1 MGFLIENTNFS
12 IRLSLTV
19 LRLAGFW
26 SPDGLKHRFLYNCY
40 GFGIFMFF
48 LGTYLI
54 IQIVD
59 LYLIWGN
66 LPLMTGTAFVLF
78 TNMAHATKIMNILVR
93 RNRIQKIINDAD
105 NVLKGV
111 KSAEGMEIVRSCDRE
126 TKLQQLMFFFITLIT
141 TIGWASSAE
150 KNELPLRAWYPYD
163 TRKSPAYQ
171 LTYCHQILALFLAA
185 SLNISK
191 DTLVTAMIAQC
202 RCRLRL
208 VGLDLRNLCNDDHII
223 GETSLDISL
232 KPSPKTLV
240 LTPDQEERVRIRLR
254 ECAAQHQR
262 TLEAAVDL
270 QNCFSEPTFGQFA
283 VSLVIICVTA
293 FQLVSQTSNLVRLIS
308 MGTYLLNMMFQV
320 FIYCYQGHHLST
332 ESEEVA
338 VAAYNFPWYSC
349 SVLVRRSIIIMMER
363 CRRTA
368 KITAGGFT
376 TLSLASFMAII
387 KTSYSMFTL
396 LQRVNERNYMR
407 HLTNVN
413 LSLRITLIVLMVAGV
428 WGPNYKGFKKRLYNV
443 YTFISIMIIVGVY
456 IVIQFVDL
464 VLVWGKLNLM
474 TATLF
479 LLFTNVSLLTK
490 IVNAICKKE
499 IIRIVL
505 QEAHDELSNEQR
517 EVGKEIVK
525 SCDVETTKQ
534 LMLYTALSYITI
546 LAFASST
553 EKNQLPLR
561 AWYPYDTSKTPA
573 YQLTYAHQSIA
584 LSCAAAINICLDTL
598 VTSLI
603 SQCRCRLRLIS
614 LSLRTLCDDLEIS
627 YKGMMT
633 DASSR
638 TVNQRLRNCVL
649 HHQAVLAQ
657 TKVLQSCFK
666 IPIFIQFSVSMII
679 ICVTAYQL
687 AVDTSNFGRIIAV
700 VVYLLVMMLQVFFY
714 CYHGSELVDESEG
727 VSRAA
732 YECPWYTFSVPTRRS
747 LLMIMT
753 RTRLVA
759 RLTAAGIMEL
769 SLSLFMSLIKASYSF
784 FTVLQQVEES

>member
-26 SPDGLKHRFLYNCY
+26 SPDGFKHRFLYNCY

-48 LGTYLI
+48 L
-54 IQIVD
+54 VD

-111 KSAEGMEIVRSCDRE
+111 KSAEGMEILRSRDE
-126 TKLQQLMFFFITLIT
+126 TAAINVLFHNPYNYYWMGEQR
-141 TIGWASSAE
+141 GE
-150 KNELPLRAWYPYD
+150 NELPLRAYPYD

-171 LTYCHQILALFLAA
+171 LTYCHQILALFVAA

-223 GETSLDISL
+223 G
-232 KPSPKTLV
+232 
-240 LTPDQEERVRIRLR
+240 
-254 ECAAQHQR
+254 
-262 TLEAAVDL
+262 
-270 QNCFSEPTFGQFA
+270 
-283 VSLVIICVTA
+283 
-293 FQLVSQTSNLVRLIS
+293 QTSNLVRLIS

-338 VAAYNFPWYSC
+338 VAAYDFPWYSC
-349 SVLVRRSIIIMMER
+349 SVLVRRSIIILMER

-376 TLSLASFMAII
+376 TLSLAS
-387 KTSYSMFTL
+387 
-396 LQRVNERNYMR
+396 MR

-443 YTFISIMIIVGVY
+443 YTFISIMIIVG
-456 IVIQFVDL
+456 
-464 VLVWGKLNLM
+464 N
-474 TATLF
+474 
-479 LLFTNVSLLTK
+479 
-490 IVNAICKKE
+490 
-499 IIRIVL
+499 
-505 QEAHDELSNEQR
+505 
-517 EVGKEIVK
+517 
-525 SCDVETTKQ
+525 CDVETTKQ

-561 AWYPYDTSKTPA
+561 AWF
-573 YQLTYAHQSIA
+573 
-584 LSCAAAINICLDTL
+584 
-598 VTSLI
+598 
-603 SQCRCRLRLIS
+603 
-614 LSLRTLCDDLEIS
+614 
-627 YKGMMT
+627 GMMT

-687 AVDTSNFGRIIAV
+687 AVN
-700 VVYLLVMMLQVFFY
+700 
-714 CYHGSELVDESEG
+714 
-727 VSRAA
+727 
-732 YECPWYTFSVPTRRS
+732 
-747 LLMIMT
+747 
-753 RTRLVA
+753 
-759 RLTAAGIMEL
+759 
-769 SLSLFMSLIKASYSF
+769 K
-784 FTVLQQVEES
+784 